1 MIQTQR
7 TLYQNVIIT
16 LVGYSTH
23 CFPTE
28 YNGSTPNPGRSAN
41 PYGVVMVQPSH
52 GGNLMS
58 FIRNS
63 TAAPC
68 SCGQPQI
75 VASSSCRFTVVP
87 RRTRVPDRASTTIC
101 KQFWASSHPSACEV
115 EWIFT
120 THNLM
125 IWCFPIDSRENVN
138 CFRANFSIFHKVPET
153 KTNSAR
159 EHNWTPFSGGLPPG
173 WRKWCENFYCLQI
186 VFNPALNIDQPS
198 VWRANRVKRVIE
210 SSY

>member
-1 MIQTQR
+1 MSKNDVRQASTIASKWHDHEKLIFLLHFCIFILTKQMIQTQR

-87 RRTRVPDRASTTIC
+87 RRTRVPDRASTIIC
-101 KQFWASSHPSACEV
+101 KQFW
-115 EWIFT
+115 
-120 THNLM
+120 
-125 IWCFPIDSRENVN
+125 
-138 CFRANFSIFHKVPET
+138 
-153 KTNSAR
+153 
-159 EHNWTPFSGGLPPG
+159 
-173 WRKWCENFYCLQI
+173 
-186 VFNPALNIDQPS
+186 
-198 VWRANRVKRVIE
+198 
-210 SSY
+210 